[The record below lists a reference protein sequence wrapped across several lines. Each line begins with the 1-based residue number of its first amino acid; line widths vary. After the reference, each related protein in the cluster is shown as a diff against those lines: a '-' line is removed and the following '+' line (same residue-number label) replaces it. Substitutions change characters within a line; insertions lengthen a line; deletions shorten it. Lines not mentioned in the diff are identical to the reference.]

1 MESSEGEVHKAFP
14 DSTFQCLFWDQQRQ
28 ASRISDVR
36 QMRWHPVMIRWCL
49 NLKLLSTSAYRALQT
64 SGFVKLPSEQTLQD
78 YMHYVKARMGFQEDV
93 EAELVKE
100 VGLDDLPGWKQ
111 HVVLLIDE
119 MKVKEGIVYDK
130 HNAHVTGFVGDVN
143 NQLAEFET
151 QCHQNDSGMNRPVA
165 THILA
170 LMVRGI
176 FMKLEFLYAH
186 FLTMF
191 PQTMAVVVIAMI
203 DWILHNQPSDI
214 TESMV
219 CIYR

>member
-1 MESSEGEVHKAFP
+1 
-14 DSTFQCLFWDQQRQ
+14 
-28 ASRISDVR
+28 
-36 QMRWHPVMIRWCL
+36 
-49 NLKLLSTSAYRALQT
+49 
-64 SGFVKLPSEQTLQD
+64 
-78 YMHYVKARMGFQEDV
+78 
-93 EAELVKE
+93 
-100 VGLDDLPGWKQ
+100 
-111 HVVLLIDE
+111 

-143 NQLAEFET
+143 NQLADFET

-191 PQTMAVVVIAMI
+191 PAPRTVDSIVSAGYVA
-203 DWILHNQPSDI
+203 
-214 TESMV
+214 
-219 CIYR
+219 

>member
-1 MESSEGEVHKAFP
+1 
-14 DSTFQCLFWDQQRQ
+14 
-28 ASRISDVR
+28 
-36 QMRWHPVMIRWCL
+36 
-49 NLKLLSTSAYRALQT
+49 
-64 SGFVKLPSEQTLQD
+64 
-78 YMHYVKARMGFQEDV
+78 
-93 EAELVKE
+93 
-100 VGLDDLPGWKQ
+100 
-111 HVVLLIDE
+111 

-130 HNAHVTGFVGDVN
+130 HNAQVIVFVDVGDIN

-151 QCHQNDSGMNRPVA
+151 QCHQNDSGMNHPVA

-170 LMVRGI
+170 LMVQGI